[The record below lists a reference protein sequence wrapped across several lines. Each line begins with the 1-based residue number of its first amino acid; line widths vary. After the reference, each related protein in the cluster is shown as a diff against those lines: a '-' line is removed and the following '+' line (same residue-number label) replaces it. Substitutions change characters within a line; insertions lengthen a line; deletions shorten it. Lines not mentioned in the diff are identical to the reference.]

1 MAITFVVANQKGGI
15 GKTTTATTIA
25 GILGKKYK
33 TLLIDADPQGN
44 SSATYQAKIKDQ
56 ATLYDVMVDSDR
68 IPLEEAV
75 QHLDNGDIVASDP
88 LLIKAEKLLDGDVEG
103 LYRLKDAIEEVESY
117 DYIIIDTAPA
127 LGVVLYNSL
136 IAADRVIIP
145 ITADAY
151 SLQGINQLYST
162 IKAVQKRQN
171 PSLKIEG
178 LLLVKYSGRSNLEK
192 NMLEE
197 LKKTAESMGT
207 KLFETKIRECVK
219 TKEAQTAN
227 KLLIDYAPN
236 CTTMQDYNELVK
248 EIGLKIFNFQ
258 TQDLCKRQRKN
269 GDSVKLCQNYIL
281 QDTDRQYGM
290 LRAKSVE
297 QRILSLLSLGTSRQ
311 KNLVSI

>member
-15 GKTTTATTIA
+15 GKTTTATTLA
-25 GILGKKYK
+25 GILGKNYK

-75 QHLDNGDIVASDP
+75 QHLENGDIVASDP

-103 LYRLKDAIEEVESY
+103 LYRLKDAIEELEEY

-192 NMLEE
+192 NMLDE
-197 LKKTAESMGT
+197 LKKTADSMGT

-227 KLLIDYAPN
+227 KLLID
-236 CTTMQDYNELVK
+236 
-248 EIGLKIFNFQ
+248 
-258 TQDLCKRQRKN
+258 
-269 GDSVKLCQNYIL
+269 
-281 QDTDRQYGM
+281 
-290 LRAKSVE
+290 
-297 QRILSLLSLGTSRQ
+297 
-311 KNLVSI
+311 